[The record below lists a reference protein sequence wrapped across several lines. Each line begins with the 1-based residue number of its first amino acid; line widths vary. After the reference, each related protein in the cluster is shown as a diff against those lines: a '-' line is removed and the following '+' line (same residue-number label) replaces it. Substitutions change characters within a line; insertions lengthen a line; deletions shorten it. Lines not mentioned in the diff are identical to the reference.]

1 MRSKIFHLYPFLI
14 LARAFQRY
22 SSQKSI
28 CERGKFIF
36 RSATS
41 EAWLIVPPL
50 KRSSSSPTGRGTE
63 LYVRSCAALWN
74 KKFTSETSGPGRAAV
89 SQLEV
94 HFLLTTAQ
102 CGVMPCAGSISIPTS
117 QAWGHLPMPRVVLLL
132 GGRSKDLWC
141 SLGHLSL
148 CIIILSS
155 H

>member
-1 MRSKIFHLYPFLI
+1 MKSKIFHLYPFLI

-22 SSQKSI
+22 SSQKSV
-28 CERGKFIF
+28 CERGKLLFGL
-36 RSATS
+36 AAS

-50 KRSSSSPTGRGTE
+50 KRCSSSPTGRGTE
-63 LYVRSCAALWN
+63 LYVRSCAARRN
-74 KKFTSETSGPGRAAV
+74 KMFTSETSGPGRAAV

-94 HFLLTTAQ
+94 HWRWRRMLVPF
-102 CGVMPCAGSISIPTS
+102 PS
-117 QAWGHLPMPRVVLLL
+117 QPQGHLPVPGVVWLL

-141 SLGHLSL
+141 SLAHLSL